1 MGKLH
6 KTLRVEEETA
16 ARVEALK
23 AEGESEAATYTRVIL
38 AGLDTLEATG
48 SGEEAAKS
56 DREAP
61 EGGDQ
66 GALVR
71 SLTEHIDTLK
81 AANEELSG
89 QLRVKDSQI
98 EALTAIT
105 QAAQALDGYG
115 RKQLAE
121 PSEADVIEVPEEAG
135 TANEQRNESQEE
147 PKRRGLFSR
156 LFG

>member
-6 KTLRVEEETA
+6 KTLRIEEGTA
-16 ARVEALK
+16 ARVDALK
-23 AEGESEAATYTRVIL
+23 AEGESEAAAYTRVIC
-38 AGLDTLEATG
+38 AGLDALEATG
-48 SGEEAAKS
+48 SGGEAAT
-56 DREAP
+56 D
-61 EGGDQ
+61 GDQ
-66 GALVR
+66 AALVR

-81 AANEELSG
+81 ATTEELSG

-115 RKQLAE
+115 RKQLTE
-121 PSEADVIEVPEEAG
+121 PSETEVIEVPEEAG
-135 TANEQRNESQEE
+135 TANEQRNTASQEE

-156 LFG
+156 IFG

>member
-6 KTLRVEEETA
+6 KTLRIEEDTA
-16 ARVEALK
+16 ARVDALK
-23 AEGESEAATYTRVIL
+23 AEGESEAAAYARVIC
-38 AGLDTLEATG
+38 AGLDALEGAG
-48 SGEEAAKS
+48 SGEEAAT
-56 DREAP
+56 
-61 EGGDQ
+61 GGDQ
-66 GALVR
+66 AALVR

-81 AANEELSG
+81 TTTEELSG

-121 PSEADVIEVPEEAG
+121 PSETDVIEVPEEAG